1 MSKYRWVYDRDPI
14 PPIARYRVRRVLAE
28 TRTRYQEVGI
38 YDLWRGGP
46 ALFLDGSLQ
55 SVAAEERRYHE
66 TLVHPPMLAH
76 PKPESVLIAGG
87 GEGATLREV
96 LRHNTVRR
104 AVMVDLDGELVALC
118 RRHLPDWSAGAF
130 DDPRSRL
137 IHADARRYI
146 ERSRARFDVILC
158 DLPEPRAGEPSVG
171 LYTTE
176 FYRAVRR
183 ALRPGGIVAVQSGPV
198 DDVSRDLFLSV
209 RATLAGVFSVV
220 RGWWIPMPVF
230 REPWG
235 FLGASDAVDPS
246 AFDRAALRRRVADR
260 GAGGMSFLTPAR
272 YERIHRLPPSVTGR
286 RGAVS
291 SDAKPFTMR

>member
-1 MSKYRWVYDRDPI
+1 MPKYRWVYDRDPI
-14 PPIARYRVRRVLAE
+14 PPIAKYRVKRVLVE
-28 TRTRYQEVGI
+28 TKTRFQEVGI

-55 SVAAEERRYHE
+55 SVEAEERRYHE

-76 PKPESVLIAGG
+76 PKPERVLIAGG

-96 LRHNTVRR
+96 LRHDTVKE

-118 RRHLPDWSAGAF
+118 RKHLKSWSAKSF
-130 DDPRSRL
+130 EDPRAEL
-137 IHADARRYI
+137 IHADARGYI
-146 ERSRARFDVILC
+146 ERSRDRFDVILC

-183 ALRPGGIVAVQSGPV
+183 AMRPGGVVAVQSGPV
-198 DDVSRDLFLSV
+198 DEVSRDLFLSV
-209 RATLAGVFSVV
+209 RATLTKVFPLVC
-220 RGWWIPMPVF
+220 GWWIPMPVF

-235 FLGASDAVDPS
+235 FVGASDKHNPA
-246 AFDRAALRRRVADR
+246 ALDRAVIRSRMAERGIDR
-260 GAGGMSFLTPAR
+260 FEFLTPAR
-272 YERIHRLPPSVTGR
+272 HEGIYRLPEAVAGR
-286 RGAVS
+286 RGMAS
-291 SDAKPFTMR
+291 TDAKPFTMK

>member
-1 MSKYRWVYDRDPI
+1 MPKYLWVYDRDPI
-14 PPIARYRVRRVLAE
+14 PPIAKYRVKRVLVE
-28 TRTRYQEVGI
+28 TKTRYQEVGI

-55 SVAAEERRYHE
+55 SVESEERRYHE

-76 PKPESVLIAGG
+76 RKPERVLIAGG

-96 LRHNTVRR
+96 LRHNTVKE

-118 RRHLPDWSAGAF
+118 RKHLKSWSGRSF
-130 DDPRSRL
+130 DDPRAKL
-137 IHADARRYI
+137 IHADARGYI
-146 ERSRARFDVILC
+146 ERCKGRFDVVLC

-183 ALRPGGIVAVQSGPV
+183 AMRPGGVVAVQSGPV
-198 DDVSRDLFLSV
+198 DEVSRDLFLAV
-209 RATLAGVFSVV
+209 RATLEEVFPIV
-220 RGWWIPMPVF
+220 RGWWVPMPVF

-235 FLGASDAVDPS
+235 FVGASDACDPG
-246 AFDRAALRRRVADR
+246 ALDRAATRKRMVERGIDR
-260 GAGGMSFLTPAR
+260 FEFLSPAR
-272 YERIHRLPPSVTGR
+272 HERIYRLPGAVTGR
-286 RGAVS
+286 RGKAS
-291 SDAKPFTMR
+291 SDGKPFTMK

>member
-1 MSKYRWVYDRDPI
+1 MPKYQWVYDRDPI
-14 PPIARYRVRRVLAE
+14 PPIAKYRVKRVLVE
-28 TRTRYQEVGI
+28 TKTRYQDVGI

-55 SVAAEERRYHE
+55 SVESEERRYHE

-76 PKPESVLIAGG
+76 PKPERVLIAGG

-96 LRHNTVRR
+96 LRYNTVKE

-118 RRHLPDWSAGAF
+118 RKHLESWSAKSF
-130 DDPRSRL
+130 EDPRARL
-137 IHADARRYI
+137 IHTDARGYI
-146 ERSRARFDVILC
+146 ERCKGRFDVILC

-183 ALRPGGIVAVQSGPV
+183 AMRPGGVVAVQSGPV
-198 DDVSRDLFLSV
+198 DEVSRDLFLAV
-209 RATLAGVFSVV
+209 RATIAKVFSIV
-220 RGWWIPMPVF
+220 RGWWVPMPVF

-235 FLGASDAVDPS
+235 FVGASDAADP
-246 AFDRAALRRRVADR
+246 AALDRAAIRKRMSER
-260 GAGGMSFLTPAR
+260 GIDAFSFLTPAR
-272 YERIHRLPPSVTGR
+272 QERIYRLPAAVSGR
-286 RGAVS
+286 RGMISA
-291 SDAKPFTMR
+291 DAAPFTMK